1 MIARN
6 YRRFISELV
15 CHPKS
20 VGALSPSGPNLAR
33 HLASSVDWAHTSTV
47 IEYGPGTGA
56 ITEQIVAQLP
66 PETRF
71 LAIEISSRFADIL
84 RSRFPGICI
93 CEGSV
98 GKVKHHCAAHGVEQV
113 DAIVSGLPWAVFSDE
128 DQTEYLDAT
137 MQVLRPGGQ
146 FITFG
151 YLQGL
156 VLPAA
161 HRFRKKLQGYFSEV
175 RTQQTGLGEL
185 AAGLLLLL
193 PALTDPR
200 ERGINYFRILSH
212 LTQPAPQRGEDS
224 RCRQSFPV
232 PK

>member
-20 VGALSPSGPNLAR
+20 VGACAERPESGS
-33 HLASSVDWAHTSTV
+33 ASRVVCRLVHTSTV

-175 RTQQTGLGEL
+175 RTSKPVW
-185 AAGLLLLL
+185 ANL
-193 PALTDPR
+193 P
-200 ERGINYFRILSH
+200 
-212 LTQPAPQRGEDS
+212 PAFFYC
-224 RCRQSFPV
+224 CRR
-232 PK
+232 

>member
-1 MIARN
+1 MIARD
-6 YRRFISELV
+6 YRRFLSEMV

-20 VGALSPSGPNLAR
+20 VGALAPSGPNLAR
-33 HLASSVDWAHTSTV
+33 HLVSSVDWPNTATV

-66 PETRF
+66 PNTRF
-71 LAIEISSRFADIL
+71 LAIEISARFAGLL
-84 RSRFPGICI
+84 RVRFPGICV

-98 GKVKHHCAAHGVEQV
+98 GKVKSHCEAHGVEQV

-128 DQTEYLDAT
+128 DQTAYLDAT

-156 VLPAA
+156 VLPSA
-161 HRFRKKLQGYFSEV
+161 HRFRRKLQGYFSDIRISKPV
-175 RTQQTGLGEL
+175 W
-185 AAGLLLLL
+185 ANL
-193 PALTDPR
+193 P
-200 ERGINYFRILSH
+200 
-212 LTQPAPQRGEDS
+212 PAFFYC
-224 RCRQSFPV
+224 CRR
-232 PK
+232 